1 MTKLTSCAALLLA
14 YSLCLNAAG
23 FRTGQ
28 AARAVIGQS
37 SFSAHDSGIV
47 ARALSVSQGTLYVAD
62 TSNHLLAFNV
72 AHLDTSKTATCAV
85 CFLTPDGITNQGVI
99 PGIASSAVYGSTVV
113 VADSDSRRVIIWRG
127 AMAKPAVV
135 LEMGDPVSVAFDGQ
149 RLFVG
154 DALQHKVFVWES
166 LPASDGQAPD
176 AVLGQSDTGSE
187 ITAAD
192 TIQNPV
198 ALASDG
204 ANLYV
209 ADADARRVLV
219 YSPGDSPLSGKQ
231 ILNAASLMP
240 GPLAPGMLVSIE
252 YPAANAAPPATPH
265 VLLDGIELPVL
276 EANGDAIQTQLPYLL
291 NASASSLMVR
301 AEHADGTSSY
311 SAAVGVLFVPAAP
324 GIYAFSGKEPRSG
337 LLLHQGQPLTSDSPA
352 KVGETLTVWATGL
365 GVIDP
370 GSENREVEIP
380 VRAYVNGQ
388 PALVVS
394 AELPQSATGVYEVQ
408 VQQPQGITPG
418 QLATLVLSQ
427 NDFKSNAVVFP
438 VGSD

>member
-1 MTKLTSCAALLLA
+1 MTKLTNCAALLLA
-14 YSLCLNAAG
+14 SSLCLTASG

-47 ARALSVSQGTLYVAD
+47 ARALSVSNGTLYVAD
-62 TSNHLLAFNV
+62 TSDHLLAFKLS
-72 AHLDTSKTATCAV
+72 HLAASKNAACAV
-85 CFLTPDGITNQGVI
+85 CFLSPDGITNQGVI
-99 PGIASSAVYGSTVV
+99 PGIASSAVYGSIVV
-113 VADSDSRRVIIWRG
+113 VADSDSRRVLIWRG
-127 AMAKPAVV
+127 AIAKPAVV

-154 DALQHKVFVWES
+154 DALKHKVFVWES
-166 LPASDGQAPD
+166 LPTSDGQAPD
-176 AVLGQSDTGSE
+176 AVLGQPDTSSE
-187 ITAAD
+187 STAAD

-219 YSPGDSPLSGKQ
+219 YSPGDKPLSGKQ
-231 ILNAASLMP
+231 IVNAASLMP

-252 YPAANAAPPATPH
+252 YPAASETPH

-276 EANGDAIQTQLPYLL
+276 EANSDAIQTQLPYLL
-291 NASASSLMVR
+291 NSSASSLVVR

-311 SAAVGVLFVPAAP
+311 SDAVGVSFVPAAP

-352 KVGETLTVWATGL
+352 KVGDTLTVWATGL
-365 GVIDP
+365 GLVDP
-370 GSENREVEIP
+370 ASENREVQIP
-380 VRAYVNGQ
+380 VRAYINGQ

-394 AELPQSATGVYEVQ
+394 AELPQSATGVYEVH
-408 VQQPQGITPG
+408 VQLPQGVTPG
-418 QLATLVLSQ
+418 QVATLVLSQ
-427 NDFKSNAVVFP
+427 NEFKSNAVVFP
-438 VGSD
+438 VGSEN